1 MLFLVLAIPFL
12 AAFLVALCRRAPRR
26 AIAWMAGLAPLLS
39 LAILA
44 PLEIQTL
51 RGEVPAATLAW
62 AAQAGLLLSVR
73 LDGLAGMFA
82 LMVLGI
88 GALVVMYARYYLDEE
103 DSAPRFFAFLLLFM
117 GSMLGLVMSGNLLVM
132 VVFWEMTSISS
143 FLLIGYWSQREDARE
158 GAKMALAITGGGGFA
173 LLAGVLLIGREV
185 GSFDLDVVLAS
196 GELIRQSASYPWI
209 LALVLLAV
217 FTKSAQFPFHFWL
230 PHAMAAPT
238 PVSAY
243 LHSATMVKAGVF
255 LLARLHPVLAGT
267 DMFFYIV
274 SGIGALTLLL
284 GAWYAIFQH
293 DIKGLLA
300 YSTISHLGLIT
311 LLFGLSSPM
320 ALVAGLFHILNH
332 ATFKASLFMAA
343 GIIDHETGT
352 RDMRRLGNLRRFMPV
367 TSTLAIIASL
377 AMAGVPLLN
386 GFLSKEMFFAQA
398 LDISANDTMRDLM
411 TAAAV
416 LAAMLG
422 VAYSL
427 RFVHE
432 TFFGRGPR
440 ALEEAPH
447 ESPRWMKLPVEVLV
461 VACLAVGMAPAWTVG
476 PLLKSAAVGVLGAAV
491 PDYSLAIWH
500 GFNRPFFMSLLGL
513 VGGVALYFGLNRLLD
528 LHAIV
533 RESIGRRLFQI
544 NVERLFALGDRF
556 TRAIANGSV
565 QRSLFLLVFVALL
578 LGVVPLAAS
587 GLRPELPTLADLT
600 TLPPLGWLVWLLL
613 VVAALATLARF
624 RQRLIAVILI
634 GAVGLGVSLTFA
646 YFSAPDLAL
655 TQILVEMASLTL
667 MLLALNYLPRQSL
680 AGPSPARRW
689 RDIGIALGAG
699 LGTAA
704 LAWGMLRRPS
714 QTVADEILARS
725 LPEGHGHN
733 VVNVILVDFRGF
745 DTFGEIT
752 VLAIAALIV
761 HALLKRTRMA
771 PEEKVEEPSVL
782 LPMAAD
788 LGQIVFPLALT
799 VAIYL
804 FLRGHDAP
812 GGGFIAG
819 LVLVIPVLLQ
829 YLIQGMAAFERQY
842 RIDYLRCIGAGLLV
856 ALAAGLA
863 PLAWGLPFLT
873 SGHATPEL
881 PLVGPVPLASAMVF
895 DAGVCLVVFGAS
907 MQILSSLGGIRPS
920 LTRASWSANIRRPDP
935 ARSRGR
941 RA

>member
-12 AAFLVALCRRAPRR
+12 AALLVALMPGASRRALG
-26 AIAWMAGLAPLLS
+26 WVAGVAPLAALALLLPSRPSVLNGEVASAS
-39 LAILA
+39 LAW
-44 PLEIQTL
+44 
-51 RGEVPAATLAW
+51 V
-62 AAQAGLLLSVR
+62 AQAGLSLYIRV
-73 LDGLAGMFA
+73 DGLAWMFA
-82 LMVLGI
+82 LMVLVI
-88 GALVVMYARYYLDEE
+88 GALVVMYARYYLDDE
-103 DSAPRFFAFLLLFM
+103 DDAPRFYAFLLIFM
-117 GSMLGLVMSGNLLVM
+117 GAMLGLVVSGNLLM
-132 VVFWEMTSISS
+132 MAVFWELTSISS

-158 GAKMALAITGGGGFA
+158 GAKMSLAITGGGGFA

-185 GSFDLDVVLAS
+185 GSFDLDAVLAA
-196 GELIRQSASYPWI
+196 GDVIRASANYPWI
-209 LALVLLAV
+209 LGLVLLGV

-267 DMFFYIV
+267 DMFFYVV
-274 SGIGALTLLL
+274 SSIGALTLLL

-293 DIKGLLA
+293 DLKGLLA

-320 ALVAGLFHILNH
+320 AVVAGLFHIINH

-352 RDMRRLGNLRRFMPV
+352 RDMRRLGNLRRFMPI

-398 LDISANDTMRDLM
+398 LDISGNAGMRHVM
-411 TAAAV
+411 TGAAV

-427 RFVHE
+427 RFVQD
-432 TFFGRGPR
+432 TFFGKGPR
-440 ALEEAPH
+440 ALEEAPY
-447 ESPRWMKLPVEVLV
+447 ESPRWIRLPVEVLV
-461 VACLAVGMAPAWTVG
+461 VACLAVGMAPAWTVA
-476 PLLKSAAVGVLGAAV
+476 PILKASAFAVLGDAL
-491 PDYSLAIWH
+491 PDYNLAIWH
-500 GFNRPFFMSLLGL
+500 GFNRPFFMSLIGL
-513 VGGVALYFGLNRLLD
+513 VGGVLLYFGLKRLLD

-533 RESIGRRLFQI
+533 RESIGRRIFQI
-544 NVERLFALGDRF
+544 NVERMFVLGDRF

-565 QRSLFLLVFVALL
+565 QRSLFLLVLVAIV
-578 LGVVPLAAS
+578 LGVAPLAAS
-587 GLRPELPTLADLT
+587 GLVPELPGPEALT
-600 TLPPLGWLVWLLL
+600 SLPLLGWLMWLIL
-613 VVAALATLARF
+613 VIGTLATLANF
-624 RQRLIAVILI
+624 RRRLIAVIVV
-634 GAVGLGVSLTFA
+634 GAVGVMVSLSFV

-655 TQILVEMASLTL
+655 TQLLVEIVTLAL
-667 MLLALNYLPRQSL
+667 MLLALNYLPKTSQS
-680 AGPSPARRW
+680 GPSTMRRW
-689 RDIGIALGAG
+689 RDIGIAICAG
-699 LGTAA
+699 LGTAGLTWA
-704 LAWGMLRRPS
+704 VLTRPS
-714 QTVADEILARS
+714 QTIAGEMLARA
-725 LPEGHGHN
+725 LPEAHGSN

-761 HALLKRTRMA
+761 HALLKRSRLA
-771 PEEKVEEPSVL
+771 PEERVEEPPMA
-782 LPMAAD
+782 LPMPAD
-788 LGQIVFPLALT
+788 LSQIVFPLALT
-799 VAIYL
+799 ISIYL
-804 FLRGHDAP
+804 FLRGHNAP

-829 YLIQGMAAFERQY
+829 YLIQGMAAFERQFH
-842 RIDYLRCIGAGLLV
+842 INYLRCIGAGLV
-856 ALAAGLA
+856 IAVCSGLA
-863 PLAWGLPFLT
+863 PLLWSAPFLT
-873 SGHATPEL
+873 SGHAEPVL
-881 PLVGPVPLASAMVF
+881 PLIGTVPLGSASAF
-895 DAGVCLVVFGAS
+895 DLGVYLVVFGAV
-907 MQILSSLGGIRPS
+907 MLILSSIGGVRPS
-920 LTRASWSANIRRPDP
+920 LTRDSWSAPIRRPDP

>member
-1 MLFLVLAIPFL
+1 MLFLVLATPFL
-12 AAFLVALCRRAPRR
+12 AALLIALAHRAPRLTV
-26 AIAWMAGLAPLLS
+26 AWIAGLAPLLA
-39 LAILA
+39 LALMA
-44 PLEIQTL
+44 PSFLEVL
-51 RGEVPAATLAW
+51 RGGLASARLDW
-62 AAQAGLLLSVR
+62 AAQVGLSLNVR

-88 GALVVMYARYYLDEE
+88 GALVVMYARYYLDER
-103 DSAPRFFAFLLLFM
+103 DSAPRFFASLLAFM
-117 GSMLGLVMSGNLLVM
+117 GAMLGLVLSGNLLMM
-132 VVFWEMTSISS
+132 VVFWELTSLSS

-158 GAKMALAITGGGGFA
+158 GAKMALAITGGGGLA
-173 LLAGVLLIGREV
+173 LLGGVLLIGKV
-185 GSFDLDVVLAS
+185 AGSFELDAVLAA
-196 GELIRQSASYPWI
+196 GEQIRASANYPWI
-209 LALVLLAV
+209 LALVLAGV

-238 PVSAY
+238 PVSAF

-267 DMFFYIV
+267 DLFFYAV

-293 DIKGLLA
+293 DLKGLLA

-320 ALVAGLFHILNH
+320 AVVAGLFHTLNH

-352 RDMRRLGNLRRFMPV
+352 RDIRRLGNLRRFMPI

-398 LDISANDTMRDLM
+398 LDISADDRMRHVM

-427 RFVHE
+427 RFVRE

-440 ALEEAPH
+440 ALEDAPH

-461 VACLAVGMAPAWTVG
+461 VACLAVGMAPAWTVA
-476 PLLKSAAVGVLGAAV
+476 PLLKAAAVGVLGDAV

-533 RESIGRRLFQI
+533 RESFGRRVFQL

-565 QRSLFLLVFVALL
+565 QRSLFLLVFVALV
-578 LGVVPLAAS
+578 LGLAPMAAS
-587 GLRPELPTLADLT
+587 GLMPGLPGLADFT
-600 TLPPLGWLVWLLL
+600 TLPLMGWLVWLML
-613 VVAALATLARF
+613 VIGTIATLANF
-624 RQRLIAVILI
+624 RRRLLAVILTGSI
-634 GAVGLGVSLTFA
+634 GLAVSLTFV

-655 TQILVEMASLTL
+655 TQLLVEIVTLAL
-667 MLLALNYLPRQSL
+667 MLLALNYLPKESV
-680 AGPSPARRW
+680 AGPSPVRRW
-689 RDIGIALGAG
+689 RDITIAALAG
-699 LGTAA
+699 LGTAG
-704 LAWGMLRRPS
+704 LAWSMMTRPS
-714 QTVADEILARS
+714 STMAGEILARS

-752 VLAIAALIV
+752 VFAIAALIV
-761 HALLKRTRMA
+761 HALLRRSRLA
-771 PEEKVEEPSVL
+771 PEEKVEEASMP
-782 LPMAAD
+782 LPMPAD
-788 LGQIVFPLALT
+788 LSQIVFPLALT
-799 VAIYL
+799 VSIYL

-829 YLIQGMAAFERQY
+829 YLIQGMAAFERQFH
-842 RIDYLRCIGAGLLV
+842 IDYVRCIGAGLLI
-856 ALAAGLA
+856 AAFTGLA
-863 PLAWGLPFLT
+863 PLLWSAPFLT
-873 SGHATPEL
+873 SGHAAPAL
-881 PLVGPVPLASAMVF
+881 PLLGAVPVASAMAF
-895 DAGVCLVVFGAS
+895 DLGVYLVVFGAA
-907 MQILSSLGGIRPS
+907 MLILSSLGGVRPS
-920 LTRASWSANIRRPDP
+920 LTRQSWSATIRRPDP

-941 RA
+941 KA